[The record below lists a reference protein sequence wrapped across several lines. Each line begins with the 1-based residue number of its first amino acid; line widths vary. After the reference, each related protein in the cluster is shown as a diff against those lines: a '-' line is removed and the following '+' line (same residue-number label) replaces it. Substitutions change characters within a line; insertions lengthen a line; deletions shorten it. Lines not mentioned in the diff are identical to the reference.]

1 MKEKNSISKSQE
13 YDSLRSEL
21 LQNKQ
26 YVFER
31 PLLIITGFGIAATQ
45 LSDTTAI
52 NLLPLLLIII
62 SLINLWFTVNR
73 MKSIARIVAYIQVFL
88 EPNSNYEWIGWE
100 NALRV
105 HRNWSKTTSNKQ
117 KEEEIDEIVDY
128 DAIPDAMMFFRPL
141 YFLHLLMVLLAL
153 VASLFSIFL
162 NPDIFHISISGIT
175 LFVSLIFFY
184 FIIGP
189 YRPNNMKELIEV
201 QRAIWI
207 LSFTKKK
214 ISKKKNNKE

>member
-1 MKEKNSISKSQE
+1 MKEKKGISKSQE
-13 YDSLRSEL
+13 YESLRSEL

-73 MKSIARIVAYIQVFL
+73 IKSMARIVAYIQVFL
-88 EPNSNYEWIGWE
+88 EPKSDYKWIGWE
-100 NALRV
+100 NALRI
-105 HRNWSKTTSNKQ
+105 HRNWNKTTSSKQ
-117 KEEEIDEIVDY
+117 KEEEIADIVDY
-128 DAIPDAMMFFRPL
+128 AAIPDAMMFFRPL
-141 YFLHLLMVLLAL
+141 YFLHLLMVLIAL
-153 VASLFSIFL
+153 IGSIFSIFP

-184 FIIGP
+184 LIIGP
-189 YRPNNMKELIEV
+189 YRPNKMKDLIEV

-207 LSFTKKK
+207 LSFKKK
-214 ISKKKNNKE
+214 KKSKKEKK